1 MSKNSPSDSR
11 FPMESRF
18 LPVLFLL
25 LAGIPSIVVAT
36 DNDGSGNGG
45 HGQDP
50 EESSRLRPESE
61 CRIPPYSDPGR
72 IQESAIT
79 DKERLLFQGRCFLA
93 CASHLEEP
101 KVKRISDISVYW
113 PIMKVKKSC
122 AVERMVS
129 QPSMQYNYAYAA
141 LTNY

>member
-1 MSKNSPSDSR
+1 
-11 FPMESRF
+11 MESRF
-18 LPVLFLL
+18 LPAFFLL
-25 LAGIPSIVVAT
+25 LVWIPSVVVAT
-36 DNDGSGNGG
+36 DNDGPGNGD

-50 EESSRLRPESE
+50 EESSSLRPENE

-72 IQESAIT
+72 IQESAII

-122 AVERMVS
+122 VVERMVS
-129 QPSMQYNYAYAA
+129 QSLM
-141 LTNY
+141 